1 MEINKAKIEEY
12 FENKS
17 TEFKQK
23 IRDEAVK
30 RAKQTLRRTGRRI
43 DEITL
48 STYEEMIAAE
58 EEEIKKQA
66 MKWGFASVILEGSCH
81 GGKCLAG
88 SQKLALARYNC

>member
-17 TEFKQK
+17 TGLNKKLEMKQSK
-23 IRDEAVK
+23 SKTNSKKNRKKD
-30 RAKQTLRRTGRRI
+30 

-88 SQKLALARYNC
+88 SQKLALAR

>member
-12 FENKS
+12 FGKKS

-66 MKWGFASVILEGSCH
+66 MKWGFASVIF
-81 GGKCLAG
+81 GGFMPWW
-88 SQKLALARYNC
+88 